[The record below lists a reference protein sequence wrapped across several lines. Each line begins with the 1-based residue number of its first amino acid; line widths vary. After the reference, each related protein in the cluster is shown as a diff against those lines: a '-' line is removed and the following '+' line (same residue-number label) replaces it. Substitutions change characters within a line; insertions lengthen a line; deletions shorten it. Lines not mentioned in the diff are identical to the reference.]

1 MGEVEAADLWAYE
14 RSAWSRGFRAVAGVD
29 EAGRGPLA
37 GPVVA
42 AAVILPNSFDC
53 DGIRDSKKLTHRAR
67 QKALERIRAEA
78 LAVGV
83 GIVGPETIDQ
93 INILRATS
101 LAMKAALD
109 DLGAA
114 FDFVL
119 VDGLSVS
126 GFGAPTL
133 PIVGGDAKSVSI
145 AAASIVAK
153 VTRDAIMCE
162 LDAAY
167 PQYGFAAHKGYGC
180 RSHLDAL
187 EKYGPCPCH
196 RKSFAPVTRRAFQ
209 CRLSV

>member
-1 MGEVEAADLWAYE
+1 MGEVAAEDIWTYE
-14 RSAWSRGFRAVAGVD
+14 RSAWSCGYRAVAGVD

-42 AAVILPNSFDC
+42 AAVILPQSFDC
-53 DGIRDSKKLTHRAR
+53 AGIRDSKKLSENARHRAF
-67 QKALERIRAEA
+67 ERIRAEA

-83 GIVGPETIDQ
+83 GIVGPETIDE
-93 INILRATS
+93 INILRATC

-133 PIVGGDAKSVSI
+133 PIVRGDAKSVSI

-162 LDAAY
+162 MDAAY

-180 RSHLDAL
+180 RSHLEAL
-187 EKYGPCPCH
+187 DKYGPCPCH
-196 RKSFAPVTRRAFQ
+196 RKSFAPVTERAFQ
-209 CRLSV
+209 CRLGV